1 MNKIIV
7 ISGARGIGDLIYQL
21 PLLRSL
27 YLTYKTKLTLISNEV
42 NKSKEVYKY
51 EDFYDEIINFDNTRY
66 SIFKTFVKIKSF
78 LKLLNK
84 HEADLLILTSNA
96 TRLMLPVYFSNAK
109 KKLFLVLKI
118 LF

>member
-1 MNKIIV
+1 MFILTIKYV
-7 ISGARGIGDLIYQL
+7 IFGDD
-21 PLLRSL
+21 
-27 YLTYKTKLTLISNEV
+27 LTYKTKLTLISNEV

-84 HEADLLILTSNA
+84 HESDLLILTSNA
-96 TRLMLPVYFSNAK
+96 TMLMLPVYF
-109 KKLFLVLKI
+109 
-118 LF
+118 